1 MTMPS
6 TTPPMSQDPSPSS
19 VAIETSTTT
28 FRTDVI
34 AASLKAPVIVDFWA
48 PWCGPCKQLAPM
60 IEKAVVAA
68 KGKVKLVK
76 MNIDDHPQI
85 AQQLG
90 IQSIPAVIAFQ
101 KGQPVDGFVGAVPE
115 SQIVAFIE
123 RLVGPVG
130 DNAETVT
137 EAETQLE
144 AGDPEGALAL
154 LQPVIE
160 SDAEDVRA
168 LGIAFRTLVALG
180 ESEEARRVLAMLPEP
195 TKAEPKI
202 KAAIAALDLAAQSST
217 LDDTADLR
225 RRIEQDPD
233 DFQAQYDLALALNA
247 AGDRSGAA
255 ESLLAVIKRDRTW
268 NEDGARK
275 QLLQMFEAWGP
286 MDPATKSARRQLS
299 TFLFS

>member
-1 MTMPS
+1 M
-6 TTPPMSQDPSPSS
+6 SS
-19 VAIETSTTT
+19 VSLENGPASVAVDTTTAT

-34 AASLKAPVIVDFWA
+34 AASLKTPVIVDFWA
-48 PWCGPCKQLAPM
+48 PWCGPCKQLAPQ

-115 SQIVAFIE
+115 SQIVSFIE

-130 DNAETVT
+130 DNAEAVAAA
-137 EAETQLE
+137 EALLE
-144 AGDPEGALAL
+144 SGDADGALAL
-154 LQPVIE
+154 VQPVVE
-160 SDAEDVRA
+160 DDPEDARA
-168 LGIAFRTLVALG
+168 LGVAFRALVTLG
-180 ESEEARRVLAMLPEP
+180 EHDEARRVVDMLPAAS
-195 TKAEPKI
+195 KAEPKV
-202 KAAIAALDLAAQSST
+202 KAAIAALDLATQSST
-217 LDDTADLR
+217 VDDTADLR
-225 RRIEQDPD
+225 GRIEKDPD
-233 DFQAQYDLALALNA
+233 DLQARYDLALALNA

-255 ESLLAVIKRDRTW
+255 DSLLAIIKRDRTW